1 MTKIIHYT
9 LFILQF
15 IVICISFIYSLRL
28 IKNNNV
34 PNYLK
39 GFFWYPLIGI
49 LVGIPVLIFKFI
61 FIDYKEI
68 AIIIN
73 NISIIFHF
81 GFLSHFIIKVISNN
95 KNLKYLV
102 LLFFLI
108 EVLIV
113 YTLTNY
119 PLNKVNNSAF
129 FISNFGLV
137 IFCIIYFNELFKNMP
152 VIDLKATPSFW
163 IITGILFCMSAHF
176 PIAATLDF
184 LNGKVSFFVIKNL
197 SNVLV
202 VSYIIMHIFFIK
214 AFLCVTHRLKG

>member
-1 MTKIIHYT
+1 M
-9 LFILQF
+9 
-15 IVICISFIYSLRL
+15 
-28 IKNNNV
+28 
-34 PNYLK
+34 
-39 GFFWYPLIGI
+39 
-49 LVGIPVLIFKFI
+49 
-61 FIDYKEI
+61 
-68 AIIIN
+68 
-73 NISIIFHF
+73 
-81 GFLSHFIIKVISNN
+81 ISNN

-197 SNVLV
+197 SNVKTLFTGQHTDLLKDIKAD
-202 VSYIIMHIFFIK
+202 YIITIDK
-214 AFLCVTHRLKG
+214 KYKKK